1 MEVAVV
7 QRMPSVQR
15 LANNGRSACI
25 CTKSI
30 TPLSFQPIFI
40 LFSFI
45 FMKVGSVGV
54 NRRISTRDL
63 LAWEPNTS
71 TGVKQQVQVLLC

>member
-25 CTKSI
+25 CTKSLA
-30 TPLSFQPIFI
+30 PLSFQPIF
-40 LFSFI
+40 FFFI
-45 FMKVGSVGV
+45 YFYEGGEVGV
-54 NRRISTRDL
+54 NRRIGKRDL
-63 LAWEPNTS
+63 LAWEPNTSS

>member
-25 CTKSI
+25 CTKSLA
-30 TPLSFQPIFI
+30 PLSFQPIFI
-40 LFSFI
+40 FFSFI
-45 FMKVGSVGV
+45 FMKVGRWG
-54 NRRISTRDL
+54 
-63 LAWEPNTS
+63 
-71 TGVKQQVQVLLC
+71 